1 MTASAIRDLLA
12 RTGRLLFRTSAQTV
26 PAAGVLGLSWHP
38 AAGLLLYWVE
48 SVLALGATALLL
60 ALFARRARAPGRE
73 AERAAIVQEG
83 IVLDDVLLVHGG
95 AFGIFGLFL
104 AGFLGILVAKG
115 HVPAAGLGAAL
126 AGVPLLAA
134 CVALELGIDL
144 ARFRTATARDL
155 ARRVNAGNLRFV
167 LFWIVGF
174 FGIAAA
180 ILLGKPL
187 ALFALFAGVK
197 LLFETVSL
205 LARGR
210 SAARERPP
218 EEVGGR

>member
-12 RTGRLLFRTSAQTV
+12 RTGRLLFRTSAQAV

-60 ALFARRARAPGRE
+60 VLFARRARAPGRE
-73 AERAAIVQEG
+73 VERAAIVHEG
-83 IVLDDVLLVHGG
+83 IVLSDVLLVHGG

-104 AGFLGILVAKG
+104 AGFVAILVAKG
-115 HVPAAGLGAAL
+115 HVPVAGLGAAL
-126 AGVPLLAA
+126 AGVPVLAA

-144 ARFRTATARDL
+144 VRFRSATARDL
-155 ARRVNAGNLRFV
+155 ARRVDAGNLRFV

-197 LLFETVSL
+197 LVFEIGAAL
-205 LARGR
+205 GR
-210 SAARERPP
+210 ATAAR
-218 EEVGGR
+218 